1 MNYQKFVN
9 IVKEEVAERF
19 SQKEV
24 EVVTVTKKK
33 NNQIS
38 KVGLTFK
45 NKTHNETIEESPT
58 LYLEDLFYRYENG
71 MIVLDEVVNEI
82 CTYYMESQKWIDE
95 NGYVDIRLEDYE
107 SVKYRIVCFFVNKE
121 MNKDILNDIPYIP
134 YHDLAIIFKIAFDVR
149 KDQVATSL
157 IRNDHLIMWGITLKD
172 IAAVAMQNTE
182 QLFPIVF
189 RPMDDIIKQITGE
202 EIEVNDMM
210 YVLTN
215 QQWLNGAIT
224 MLYSNCLKNVGNLL
238 KENFYLIP
246 SSIHEM
252 IVVRESSVEG
262 IEYLNA
268 MIREVNASEVNPE
281 EVLADRAYYYDRK
294 TETVSDC

>member
-1 MNYQKFVN
+1 
-9 IVKEEVAERF
+9 
-19 SQKEV
+19 
-24 EVVTVTKKK
+24 
-33 NNQIS
+33 
-38 KVGLTFK
+38 
-45 NKTHNETIEESPT
+45 
-58 LYLEDLFYRYENG
+58 
-71 MIVLDEVVNEI
+71 
-82 CTYYMESQKWIDE
+82 
-95 NGYVDIRLEDYE
+95 
-107 SVKYRIVCFFVNKE
+107 

-252 IVVRESSVEG
+252 IVVRESGVEG

>member
-1 MNYQKFVN
+1 MDICSILNVMRTISNPERKLDKCIKSVTVEEKEDHE
-9 IVKEEVAERF
+9 VKEKTDESSEL
-19 SQKEV
+19 V
-24 EVVTVTKKK
+24 E
-33 NNQIS
+33 
-38 KVGLTFK
+38 
-45 NKTHNETIEESPT
+45 
-58 LYLEDLFYRYENG
+58 
-71 MIVLDEVVNEI
+71 
-82 CTYYMESQKWIDE
+82 
-95 NGYVDIRLEDYE
+95 
-107 SVKYRIVCFFVNKE
+107 E

-252 IVVRESSVEG
+252 IVVRESGVEG